1 MTKLDAVT
9 VNPRSVPLMY
19 SFRRCPYA
27 IRARMALHCAG
38 VPFVLE
44 EVALRQK
51 PPGLLA
57 ASPKATVPVL
67 VLPNGE
73 VVDQSL
79 EVMYWALRQHD
90 PEGWLHPD
98 TSHWVTL
105 CDDTFKPLLDCYK
118 YASRHPE
125 QTPHVHR
132 HHALEALILPMEV
145 QLGKTPWL
153 LGARR
158 TLADVALLAFVR
170 QFAGVETAWFAAQ
183 PLPAV
188 QAWLAAWLASPWFV
202 AAMQKSTSPSLPLNC
217 HHEHL
222 PTPR

>member
-1 MTKLDAVT
+1 MALISLTALT
-9 VNPRSVPLMY
+9 LPLLY

-73 VVDQSL
+73 VIDQSL
-79 EVMYWALRQHD
+79 EIMYWALRQHD
-90 PEGWLHPD
+90 PEGWLHPG

-105 CDDTFKPLLDCYK
+105 CDNTFKPLLDRYK

-125 QTPHVHR
+125 HTPQAHR
-132 HHALEALILPMEV
+132 QHALEALILPMEA
-145 QLGKTPWL
+145 QLGQTPWL

-158 TLADVALLAFVR
+158 TLADVALLPFVR
-170 QFAGVETAWFAAQ
+170 QLAGVDAAGFALL
-183 PLPAV
+183 PLPNV
-188 QAWLAAWLASPWFV
+188 QAWLAQGLASRWFIEV
-202 AAMQKSTSPSLPLNC
+202 MQKPGAAAQPLN
-217 HHEHL
+217 
-222 PTPR
+222 